1 LSQLAAQCVR
11 AVSLPASAAAI
22 ANAHIQGYGSRIRD
36 LPTTLDKLVR
46 KQLMEVKMRH
56 VMALLATSIIIPV
69 TAVLATG
76 ALAKDRPVT
85 DQERPK
91 LEAALKEAG
100 CSSGKMEFDDD
111 KAAAHPNGKFE
122 VDDAT
127 CQDGKK
133 YDLTFDPNFKV
144 LTKKLD

>member
-1 LSQLAAQCVR
+1 MLQPAR
-11 AVSLPASAAAI
+11 GEPLPTSTAAI
-22 ANAHIQGYGSRIRD
+22 ANAHIQGHGRRIRD
-36 LPTTLDKLVR
+36 LPTTLGKLVR
-46 KQLMEVKMRH
+46 NQLMEVKMRH
-56 VMALLATSIIIPV
+56 VMALLVTSIIIPV

-91 LEAALKEAG
+91 LEATLKEAG
-100 CSSGKMEFDDD
+100 CSGGKMEFDDD

-144 LTKKLD
+144 LTKKVD

>member
-1 LSQLAAQCVR
+1 MDAEMRNMLS
-11 AVSLPASAAAI
+11 
-22 ANAHIQGYGSRIRD
+22 
-36 LPTTLDKLVR
+36 
-46 KQLMEVKMRH
+46 
-56 VMALLATSIIIPV
+56 LLATLIVIPV
-69 TAVLATG
+69 VAVLTTS
-76 ALAKDRPVT
+76 ALAKDRPVI

-100 CSSGKMEFDDD
+100 CSGGKMEFDDD

-133 YDLTFDPNFKV
+133 YDLTFDPNYKV

>member
-1 LSQLAAQCVR
+1 
-11 AVSLPASAAAI
+11 
-22 ANAHIQGYGSRIRD
+22 
-36 LPTTLDKLVR
+36 
-46 KQLMEVKMRH
+46 MRP
-56 VMALLATSIIIPV
+56 MPALLAVALILPA
-69 TAVLATG
+69 TAALTTA

-100 CSSGKMEFDDD
+100 CSGGKMEFDDD

-144 LTKKLD
+144 LTK

>member
-1 LSQLAAQCVR
+1 
-11 AVSLPASAAAI
+11 
-22 ANAHIQGYGSRIRD
+22 
-36 LPTTLDKLVR
+36 
-46 KQLMEVKMRH
+46 MEVKMRH

-91 LEAALKEAG
+91 LEATLKEAG
-100 CSSGKMEFDDD
+100 CSGGKMEFDDD

>member
-1 LSQLAAQCVR
+1 MKYALPIAAALI
-11 AVSLPASAAAI
+11 AVSTGSAF
-22 ANAHIQGYGSRIRD
+22 
-36 LPTTLDKLVR
+36 
-46 KQLMEVKMRH
+46 
-56 VMALLATSIIIPV
+56 
-69 TAVLATG
+69 
-76 ALAKDRPVT
+76 AKDRPIT

-100 CSSGKMEFDDD
+100 CSGGKMEFDDD
-111 KAAAHPNGKFE
+111 KGTAHPNGKFE